1 VQLAGTSVLVSDLA
15 KVATEER
22 SLMEQSRESL
32 STLAT
37 MHVSSTIHPCLFSS
51 IYAYHKSSNADV
63 ASKLFCQNR
72 SNSVAY
78 KGRKCR
84 QLKGGPCI
92 PSPRHCN
99 ESNPTNQ

>member
-37 MHVSSTIHPCLFSS
+37 MHVSSTIHP
-51 IYAYHKSSNADV
+51 
-63 ASKLFCQNR
+63 
-72 SNSVAY
+72 SVLVHI
-78 KGRKCR
+78 RV
-84 QLKGGPCI
+84 P
-92 PSPRHCN
+92 
-99 ESNPTNQ
+99 